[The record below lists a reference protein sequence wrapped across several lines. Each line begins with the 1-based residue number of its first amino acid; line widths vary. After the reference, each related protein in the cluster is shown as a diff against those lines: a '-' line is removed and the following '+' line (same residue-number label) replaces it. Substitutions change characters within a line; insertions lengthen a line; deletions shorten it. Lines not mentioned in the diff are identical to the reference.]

1 MTYVLFDI
9 LMTGDDVFL
18 QSWIHLLLCAVFYL
32 TSRTIRINVPVV
44 YLMGLGLR
52 FDHASTNAPT
62 LGSDFSCA
70 YALLFLLACSVE
82 QRQSSLAAVRE

>member
-32 TSRTIRINVPVV
+32 TSRTTRINVPVV

-52 FDHASTNAPT
+52 FDHAYTNAPT
-62 LGSDFSCA
+62 LGSDLSCA
-70 YALLFLLACSVE
+70 HALLFPLACSC
-82 QRQSSLAAVRE
+82 